1 MLYNKNI
8 IMAIDSRGIIL
19 ALNFQSKPILNE
31 LVLPLSPLITN
42 FAKPFQFCF
51 WFSASLPQD

>member
-1 MLYNKNI
+1 
-8 IMAIDSRGIIL
+8 MAIDSRGIIL